1 MRKVIMLVTLSGER
15 HHFIPGEE
23 VEFEAEEAQRLVESH
38 FAKYVEEQEESV
50 EPDKNTVK
58 PDDNVKKPISKMNK
72 DELLQYAESIGVI
85 IDPQLNKKEIIALV
99 EKSEIDGNK

>member
-23 VEFEAEEAQRLVESH
+23 VEFEAEEAQRLVDGH

-50 EPDKNTVK
+50 EPDESVEETEQEEVVADKEESVEPDQK
-58 PDDNVKKPISKMNK
+58 PAKTSKSK
-72 DELLQYAESIGVI
+72 
-85 IDPQLNKKEIIALV
+85 KKET
-99 EKSEIDGNK
+99 EQE

>member
-23 VEFEAEEAQRLVESH
+23 VEFEAEEAQRLVDGH

-50 EPDKNTVK
+50 EPDESVEETEQEEVVADKEESVEPDEK
-58 PDDNVKKPISKMNK
+58 PAKTSKSK
-72 DELLQYAESIGVI
+72 
-85 IDPQLNKKEIIALV
+85 KKET
-99 EKSEIDGNK
+99 E